1 VIGVSVET
9 NATLPPVL
17 KSQMRENQDGVWA
30 RKHQWAC
37 RSELL
42 VRRMV
47 PWGEDSQGV
56 TLVGSHG
63 LP

>member
-1 VIGVSVET
+1 MIGVGVET
-9 NATLPPVL
+9 NSKLPPVM

-30 RKHQWAC
+30 QKRQWAC

-47 PWGEDSQGV
+47 PWGEDGERV